1 MPVYRFIIMTGL
13 ITLCSVFLRISI
25 GFSENLPDDDD
36 FTDDDDD
43 ATDDDDFTDDDSA
56 EDDVVDDDDSEE
68 PNKIESGGCA
78 Y

>member
-13 ITLCSVFLRISI
+13 ITLCSVILWISI
-25 GFSENLPDDDD
+25 GFSENLP
-36 FTDDDDD
+36 
-43 ATDDDDFTDDDSA
+43 DDDDFTDDDSA